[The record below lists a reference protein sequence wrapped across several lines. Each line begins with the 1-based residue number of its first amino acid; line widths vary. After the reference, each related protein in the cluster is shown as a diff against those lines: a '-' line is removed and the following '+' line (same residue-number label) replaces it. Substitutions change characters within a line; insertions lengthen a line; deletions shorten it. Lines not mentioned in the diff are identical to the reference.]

1 MSIPSPSLPAI
12 RFDGFELD
20 PRTGEL
26 VRDGE
31 RVQLHEAPL
40 RVLMTLIE
48 RPGELVTREEL
59 TSRVWPAGT
68 FVDFERGLNKAVN
81 KLREAL
87 GDSAEQP
94 RLIETLPRKGYR
106 FIGRMESDSR
116 PPLKSDNII
125 PIPVRPAT
133 HSRPARR
140 YVAFAAGAVALVVG
154 ILLGVKIAG
163 GHRDKVG
170 THTQIT
176 SLAVLPL
183 ENLSGDPGQSYFA
196 DGMTDALITEI
207 ARAGSMRVVSRT
219 TMLRYKGTRLST
231 SQIGAE
237 LGADALVEGTILH
250 SGDKIRITAQL
261 IQVSTDNHLWAQSYE
276 RDATEILRLQQ
287 DVANDIARRVGSV
300 VKPVEPLRTVNPEAY
315 GEYLKGR
322 FYFYQYTPDG
332 WQQAIEHYR
341 RATQA
346 DPSFAPAHSGLAECY
361 IVAWAWS
368 ALPAS
373 DDGLRKGKEAA
384 QKALELDPTLAS
396 AHLAL
401 GEAFDQEWDHQT
413 GEKELRR
420 ALELNPNDPLAWQ
433 LHGTHWLFE
442 GDFQT
447 GIVEQERARSLD
459 PFSPIIN
466 ANLVRA
472 FTIARKYDN
481 AIAQAQETLKLEPVS
496 PVALGWLAHAYRH
509 KNMFK
514 EALAAHLE
522 AAKPE
527 DRPAIE
533 QAYRSSGYRG
543 VLRYLGESRS
553 RSGNLVSAAAM
564 FAQAGEH
571 EQALDLLSKCYR
583 DHRAGLGR
591 IKVDPDFDPVRSDP
605 RFQEILRGA
614 GYGG

>member
-1 MSIPSPSLPAI
+1 MESPVPSSA
-12 RFDGFELD
+12 RFRFGGFELD

-26 VRDGE
+26 VRDSKTVRLHGQPL
-31 RVQLHEAPL
+31 QLLLAL
-40 RVLMTLIE
+40 LE
-48 RPGELVTREEL
+48 RPGELNTREDL
-59 TSRVWPAGT
+59 TARLWPAGT
-68 FVDFERGLNKAVN
+68 YVDFERGLNKAVN
-81 KLREAL
+81 KLRDAL
-87 GDSAEQP
+87 ADSPDQP
-94 RLIETLPRKGYR
+94 RFIETLPRKGYR
-106 FIGRMESDSR
+106 FIGEVTKEVPSVESLQTPVPSTPHAAKKSHATLTIAVSAVAIVALIVGGWRVSR
-116 PPLKSDNII
+116 LKSA
-125 PIPVRPAT
+125 P
-133 HSRPARR
+133 
-140 YVAFAAGAVALVVG
+140 LQ
-154 ILLGVKIAG
+154 IA
-163 GHRDKVG
+163 
-170 THTQIT
+170 
-176 SLAVLPL
+176 SLAVLPF
-183 ENLSGDPGQSYFA
+183 ENLSGDSEQAYFA

-207 ARAGSMRVVSRT
+207 ARAGTMRVISRT
-219 TMLRYKGTRLST
+219 TMSRYKGTRLDT
-231 SQIGAE
+231 RQIGRE
-237 LGADALVEGTILH
+237 LNVDALVEGTVLH
-250 SGDKIRITAQL
+250 SGDQVRITAQL

-276 RDATEILRLQQ
+276 REATQILRLQQ
-287 DVANDIARRVGSV
+287 DVATDIARRVGSV